1 MVVCSQNGIEPSEEC
16 YKICVISHRCGALKY
31 WKKHNTNAMDA
42 DPLDKMMPYLWRLN
56 NWIDNKA
63 IHIRAWFTAALD
75 GGEWDTDM
83 DNDIIAKMWKEK
95 HG

>member
-56 NWIDNKA
+56 NWIDKL
-63 IHIRAWFTAALD
+63 RSFEKRGVMD
-75 GGEWDTDM
+75 DKSRGGKSITRY
-83 DNDIIAKMWKEK
+83 
-95 HG
+95 